1 MTKSIHFLLVITLGL
16 WVISPGFAAEAPNTN
31 STPSPPS
38 SLNPTWKEFLAPPL
52 VPGELPDAHRVK
64 FGKQNCQDCHKRE
77 TPKMSPAMVGVKARP
92 E

>member
-52 VPGELPDAHRVK
+52 VPGELPDAHRVNLANK
-64 FGKQNCQDCHKRE
+64 TVRIAINVRRQTCTSNGWGQS
-77 TPKMSPAMVGVKARP
+77 TA
-92 E
+92 